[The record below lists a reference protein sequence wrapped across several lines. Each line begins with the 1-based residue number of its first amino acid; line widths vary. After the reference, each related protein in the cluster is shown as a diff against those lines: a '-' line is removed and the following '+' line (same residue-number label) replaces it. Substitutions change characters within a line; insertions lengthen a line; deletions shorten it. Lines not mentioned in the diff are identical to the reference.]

1 MFTGDYPY
9 GEIEPFQRPRFGAP
23 VPLQQRRPDLP
34 AWLDQ
39 VLGKAVAADPGN
51 RQGDVI
57 ELALELEA
65 GAAPPRGGPAGKRPA
80 SAPDPPPVWPGR
92 MPRLSALPAV
102 A

>member
-51 RQGDVI
+51 RQGDVT
-57 ELALELEA
+57 ELAPELGA
-65 GAAPPRGGPAGKRPA
+65 GAARPGRGPAGRRPP
-80 SAPDPPPVWPGR
+80 SAPATPRGWRRVAR
-92 MPRLSALPAV
+92 MLTAAL
-102 A
+102 